1 MGAFDQTNTAPSE
14 VKLPIRTDVQAQST
28 SNVTLT
34 NPSATL
40 DGVNIY
46 GLTFRAANGWYL
58 LINGQSTAAENGLY
72 MLDADTGQTVTV
84 SGSFSA
90 GSYTLSG
97 LTIGKLYAVKVLAGV
112 TLVSDGTNSYA
123 PVADANGEYWF
134 IIKASGTGTITFT
147 GPTSGTASTYITV
160 YGAKLTEA
168 DTPELLD
175 YSAVGNWVYVIQGTT
190 NKAKWYKVTA
200 INGSTVTYT
209 LQSNPP
215 AEQLVQ
221 FTNRAPQTITI

>member
-1 MGAFDQTNTAPSE
+1 MGAYDQTNIAPSE

-46 GLTFRAANGWYL
+46 GFTFYGANGYYL
-58 LINGQSTAAENGLY
+58 LINGQSAAAENGLY
-72 MLDADTGQTVTV
+72 MLTEDVGQAVTV

-97 LTIGKLYAVKVLAGV
+97 LTASKLYAIKVLSGV

-147 GPTSGTASTYITV
+147 GPTSGTASTYITA
-160 YGAKLTEA
+160 YGAKLSAA
-168 DTPELLD
+168 DRPELLD
-175 YSAVGNWVYVIQGTT
+175 YNAIGNYVYVIQGTT
-190 NKAKWYKVTA
+190 NKAKWYKLTA
-200 INGSTVTYT
+200 IVGSTITYT
-209 LQSNPP
+209 LQGTPP
-215 AEQLVQ
+215 TEQLVQ
-221 FTNRAPQTITI
+221 FSNRQPQTISI